1 MNRLGLIAIIA
12 ITVSACG
19 KLPVEGTTQQ
29 IVTKT
34 IVDSAYI
41 VKADSLE
48 QVIAKLDSIIVSKDD
63 TINIYRHKN
72 DSVSAELFVLR
83 YKLERVRY
91 YNNIAGKGKNIH
103 FLRGWLNRV
112 LNER

>member
-12 ITVSACG
+12 ITASACG
-19 KLPVEGTTQQ
+19 KLPVEGITQQ

-34 IVDSAYI
+34 IIDSTYI
-41 VKADSLE
+41 TKADSLE
-48 QVIAKLDSIIVSKDD
+48 QVIAKLDSIIIDKND
-63 TINIYRHKN
+63 TINTYKHKN
-72 DSVSAELFVLR
+72 DSASAEIFVLR

-91 YNNIAGKGKNIH
+91 YNNIAIKGKNIY

-112 LNER
+112 LNE